1 HSACYFTDSA
11 NDDFPPLSLHDA
23 LPISASWPPPSA
35 SSRRRRRARPPP
47 AAPPRGTAR
56 RGRGPKPAASPR
68 PAAGAPRQRRPRARP
83 GPPRAH
89 RAPPPGPRPT
99 RPGPRPSHPDV
110 RRDVA
115 ARVAHLVRPRGTA
128 RLGAEVDEEVLGQ
141 AEPAALHVDVEA
153 HHVRALPADLG
164 VELLVPGRQQ
174 RVRDVEAPA
183 VERELQ
189 HLRPA
194 AE

>member
-1 HSACYFTDSA
+1 
-11 NDDFPPLSLHDA
+11 
-23 LPISASWPPPSA
+23 
-35 SSRRRRRARPPP
+35 
-47 AAPPRGTAR
+47 TAR

-83 GPPRAH
+83 GPPGAH

-128 RLGAEVDEEVLGQ
+128 RLGAEVDEEVRGH
-141 AEPAALHVDVEA
+141 AEPAALPAEA
-153 HHVRALPADLG
+153 PPASALTADLG
-164 VELLVPGRQQ
+164 VELLDPGRQQ
-174 RVRDVEAPA
+174 RVRDVEAPT
-183 VERELQ
+183 VERELH

-194 AE
+194 AEPGAVHLRDVAEAPAEPGLADEARPGRVGD